1 MFWSI
6 SDCLCILTRRN
17 GCTHIKYYCQNRC
30 ADSGYYTSDRH
41 FFFTF
46 QALSYVIDVYRRE
59 VEVQRSWF
67 TIALYVSFFSKLIAG
82 PIVKYKDINR
92 QLTDRLIRK
101 KQPLE
106 YGVSPTDWAKRF

>member
-1 MFWSI
+1 MAVRTFNTIAKTDVPIPGITLPIGI
-6 SDCLCILTRRN
+6 S
-17 GCTHIKYYCQNRC
+17 
-30 ADSGYYTSDRH
+30 
-41 FFFTF
+41 FFTF